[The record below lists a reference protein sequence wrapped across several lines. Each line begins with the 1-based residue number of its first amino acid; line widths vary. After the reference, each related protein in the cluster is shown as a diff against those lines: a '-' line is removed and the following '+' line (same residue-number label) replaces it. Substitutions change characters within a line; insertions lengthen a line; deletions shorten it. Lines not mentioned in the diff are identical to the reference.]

1 MATLRQWLTL
11 LLIAGIWGS
20 SFILIKRGLYGP
32 EGGELF
38 TNLQVGSL
46 RIVIA
51 AIVMLPFVFRNT
63 SLLKAGKLKFYLVVG
78 LCGNALPAFLFA
90 TAQTH
95 IPSALA
101 GMLNTLVPLFSL
113 VIAFFVFHVRVRI
126 GQIVGIALGLISAAG
141 LLLKSSSVLEN
152 TNNIWYALLVVGAT
166 ICYAISLNIIKQF
179 LQEEPPVAITG
190 LSLVLVSPIGFA
202 ILFSTDFV
210 HRLTT
215 FEGAYYGLGAVSIL
229 AVLGTAIALILF
241 NRLVQE
247 TNTVFAS
254 SVTYLVPVFAI
265 LWGLGDGETLEV
277 LQLIFAGTMVAGIYL
292 INRK

>member
-1 MATLRQWLTL
+1 MATARQWLIL
-11 LLIAGIWGS
+11 ILIAGIWGS

-46 RIVIA
+46 RIIIA
-51 AIVMLPFVFRNT
+51 AIVMLPFVFKNT
-63 SLLKAGKLKFYLVVG
+63 NLLKNGRLKFYLIVG

-113 VIAFFVFHVRVRI
+113 IIAFFVFKVKVRNGQVI
-126 GQIVGIALGLISAAG
+126 GIGLGLISAAG
-141 LLLKSSSVLEN
+141 LLLNSDSVLEDIDN
-152 TNNIWYALLVVGAT
+152 LWYALLVVGAT
-166 ICYAISLNIIKQF
+166 LCYAISLNIIKQF
-179 LQEEPPVAITG
+179 LQDEKPVAITG
-190 LSLVLVSPIGFA
+190 LSLVLVSPVGFA
-202 ILFSTDFV
+202 ILLSTDFF

-215 FEGAYYGLGAVSIL
+215 YDGAYYGLGAVSIL
-229 AVLGTAIALILF
+229 AILGTAIALILF

-254 SVTYLVPVFAI
+254 SVTYLIPVFAI
-265 LWGLGDGETLEV
+265 FWGFADGETLRM
-277 LQLIFAGTMVAGIYL
+277 LQIIFAATMVAGIYL